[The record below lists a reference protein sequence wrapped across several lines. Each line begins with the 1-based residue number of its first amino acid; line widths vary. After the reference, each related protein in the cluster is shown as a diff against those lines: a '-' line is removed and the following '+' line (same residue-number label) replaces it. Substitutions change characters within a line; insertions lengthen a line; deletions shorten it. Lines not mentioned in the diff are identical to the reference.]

1 MNARDSEEEPC
12 SRATAKRNNVCPFG
26 RRADDIDD
34 DHDDRGRPRDEME
47 NALGTGHGGCDEET
61 EEVNE
66 ADGDDD
72 DKDAHARKAK
82 FAEQKKAAKKRW
94 REKRV

>member
-1 MNARDSEEEPC
+1 
-12 SRATAKRNNVCPFG
+12 
-26 RRADDIDD
+26 
-34 DHDDRGRPRDEME
+34 ME